1 MIYTGSQKSLRLKK
15 RFLRTGINTRPE
27 GACEGRA
34 ALGLRNAL
42 KQAKEGL
49 FKSQI
54 KHTIS
59 HFKLTASQLVRRSLG
74 EGGRLSNHL
83 TEKTFEKRYITYLQ
97 KQTEKYLNN
106 IFN

>member
-1 MIYTGSQKSLRLKK
+1 MLFNGAPFFDPRFYVYSQKSLRLKK

-54 KHTIS
+54 KDTIS
-59 HFKLTASQLVRRSLG
+59 HFKLTASQLVRRSLAKA
-74 EGGRLSNHL
+74 EGSP
-83 TEKTFEKRYITYLQ
+83 I
-97 KQTEKYLNN
+97 
-106 IFN
+106 I